1 MALSHASVAL
11 WVETPHLWSPTRATG
26 RSDIKRAQS
35 VPLPPQCLPHWALA
49 LHSSFTLCSR
59 GKHVCQRQQVWS
71 EIRKHRK
78 RREGGEDDNRKGSEG
93 KKKRIVLILY
103 MPGCLTLYS
112 SKLCLSKFTI
122 LARQL
127 CTYAAN
133 SLCFSS
139 EGVSHQA
146 RVMDSL
152 VAGTSRWRKAPRP
165 STPQRSNYLP
175 ASASHHGPAW
185 EWARGHAST
194 PGILCRPHAHTTEQ
208 SDAHTSSHI
217 QNKIGS
223 HTKGCRPFPTML

>member
-1 MALSHASVAL
+1 M
-11 WVETPHLWSPTRATG
+11 
-26 RSDIKRAQS
+26 
-35 VPLPPQCLPHWALA
+35 
-49 LHSSFTLCSR
+49 
-59 GKHVCQRQQVWS
+59 
-71 EIRKHRK
+71 
-78 RREGGEDDNRKGSEG
+78 
-93 KKKRIVLILY
+93 LY

-112 SKLCLSKFTI
+112 SKLCLSKFSM

-208 SDAHTSSHI
+208 SDAHMSSHI

-223 HTKGCRPFPTML
+223 HTKGCRLLSNNVIKSWNCPAHFFLNVWKKHSMSGLQQEAWG